1 MTQLLPF
8 FLILFTSVFFSE
20 LFNRLHL
27 PWVIALIIAGMVIGP
42 YGLGIFAPSE
52 TIEFLSQIGLVF
64 LMFMAGLETQLS
76 SFKESKVKISLIAF
90 FNGAIP
96 FLAGFGI
103 GQIFTY
109 SLQTSLLLGIIFVSS
124 SLAVVIPSL
133 ERTKILHSPFGQVV
147 VATTILQDVASLV
160 LLSVFFQLVNPITA
174 IPLPI
179 FYALLFGFLVLLR
192 FIIPK
197 IRNAFIERFGS
208 KEDIFQQE
216 LRSIFVILFGTVIVF
231 ELLGLHPIIAGFFAG
246 FVLSDT
252 VDSDILKGKLR
263 AISYGLFIPVFFVV
277 VGANTDLSVFADL
290 QTAGFLTL
298 IVVGGSVVAKYISGV
313 VSGQLM
319 GFTKQES
326 QILGVSSIPQL
337 STTLAVVF
345 SAQQIGLVPPEVST
359 AMVVLSIATT
369 FIGPEMLRILYKPQ
383 SAKPTSQGG

>member
-76 SFKESKVKISLIAF
+76 SFKESKIKISLIAF